1 MLPGMPKAHWNGS
14 VIAETDHFEE
24 VEGNVYFPPQSVKRE
39 FLRPS
44 QTHTICAWK
53 GTASYFD
60 VVVDGKVNRDA
71 AWYYPE
77 PKHAAA
83 NIRDHIAFWRGVTIE
98 R

>member
-1 MLPGMPKAHWNGS
+1 MLPGMPKALWNGS
-14 VIAETDHFEE
+14 VIAETDRFEE

-44 QTHTICAWK
+44 QTHTVCSWK

-77 PKHAAA
+77 PKPAAA
-83 NIRDHIAFWRGVTIE
+83 TIRDHIAFWRGVTIAH
-98 R
+98 